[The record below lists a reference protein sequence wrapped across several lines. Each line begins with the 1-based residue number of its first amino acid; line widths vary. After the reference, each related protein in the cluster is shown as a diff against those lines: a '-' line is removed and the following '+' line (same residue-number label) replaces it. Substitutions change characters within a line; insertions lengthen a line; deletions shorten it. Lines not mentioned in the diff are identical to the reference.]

1 MSDPSPLLAV
11 ENLSVRFV
19 SKGILPFTAKKSHTA
34 VSDVSFSVG
43 RSEIVGLV
51 GESGSGKSTL
61 GRALLRLIKPAEGT
75 IRLDGTDVWARHSP
89 AEERGLRDHLQFVFQ
104 DPYSSLNPHLTL
116 GASVAEPLVVK
127 GGTSRRAIEGRVRE
141 VFEMVRLPQSFIHRH
156 PSQVSGGQRQRAAI
170 ARALTTK
177 PSLIVA
183 DEPTSALDVSIQ
195 ADIVNLFMDM
205 RDNLGVSFLFI
216 THDLAVSKKV
226 CDRILVLFRGRV
238 VESGRPD
245 DLFRRPAHP
254 YTRTIIE
261 SLPSADFR
269 HRSRVD
275 GAAAG
280 TESEAGAEAC
290 VFHARCRK
298 RVALGDPSDC
308 AAQTPALQA
317 IGPRHFAAC
326 HHPDLEA

>member
-1 MSDPSPLLAV
+1 MSAAHSTDPSPLLTV
-11 ENLSVRFV
+11 EDLSVRFV
-19 SKGILPFTAKKSHTA
+19 SKGMLPFAPKKSHTA

-61 GRALLRLIKPAEGT
+61 GRALLRLVKPAAGT
-75 IRLDGTDVWARHSP
+75 ITLDGTNVWDRHSQ
-89 AEERGLRDHLQFVFQ
+89 AQERKLRDCLQFVFQ

-127 GGTSRRAIEGRVRE
+127 GGLSRQERDSRVRE

-156 PSQVSGGQRQRAAI
+156 PNQVSGGQRQRAAI

-205 RDNLGVSFLFI
+205 RDKLGVSFLFI

-226 CDRILVLFRGRV
+226 CDRILVLFHGKG
-238 VESGRPD
+238 SIDHASFFRP
-245 DLFRRPAHP
+245 
-254 YTRTIIE
+254 
-261 SLPSADFR
+261 
-269 HRSRVD
+269 
-275 GAAAG
+275 
-280 TESEAGAEAC
+280 
-290 VFHARCRK
+290 
-298 RVALGDPSDC
+298 
-308 AAQTPALQA
+308 LQ
-317 IGPRHFAAC
+317 F
-326 HHPDLEA
+326 